1 MHMKNRI
8 ISLIFLFVLFAC
20 QKADIDIHNADDMF
34 SSELKGQ
41 WVMINYWADWCPSCI
56 KEMPELVAFDRA
68 NNDVQVFAF
77 NFDQLEGED
86 LTYEI
91 KKFGVNISSIL
102 SHPRDIWGI
111 ESPATLPAT
120 YFINPKGELV
130 QSLFRP
136 QTQASLE
143 EILEILKKS

>member
-1 MHMKNRI
+1 M
-8 ISLIFLFVLFAC
+8 
-20 QKADIDIHNADDMF
+20 
-34 SSELKGQ
+34 
-41 WVMINYWADWCPSCI
+41 
-56 KEMPELVAFDRA
+56 
-68 NNDVQVFAF
+68 
-77 NFDQLEGED
+77 
-86 LTYEI
+86 
-91 KKFGVNISSIL
+91 NISSIL

-120 YFINPKGELV
+120 YFINPEGELV